1 LNFKF
6 LILPLFVVSS
16 SLAQVETYLISDQ
29 NFRVFLSETFP
40 EILIEDS
47 LLDINACKSVTEMDC
62 SSRQISNLDGLQHF
76 ENLQT
81 LDCSYNTITK
91 LTSIPSKLDYLNS
104 SYCINLD
111 SIGTLPNTLTHFDC
125 SYNQI
130 STLPNLPLN
139 LDKLLCSVNKIVKI
153 NYLPPS
159 LTHID
164 CSFNNLKKLPELP
177 ESLAIINCS
186 YNELTSLPDLPP
198 EIGLTYNN
206 PLNIFN
212 NNINCVGEYS
222 ALFEDLLNIYP
233 NCIDSPQIVTQN
245 ILLPKGWSIFSIN
258 GSGIE
263 KSLDQALSPIISE
276 VVMVKNNNG
285 SVYYPEWN
293 YNGVGD
299 ILLGEAYHIKTTSE
313 TALNLDIEYT
323 DPECNPISLTPGWNL
338 VGYLRNS
345 PAPADLVLKELI
357 ETENLLIAKDY
368 LGAVILPE
376 WGFNGIGAMEAGRGY
391 QVKIEENALL
401 HFLPNESNYG
411 Q

>member
-1 LNFKF
+1 MNFKLF
-6 LILPLFVVSS
+6 ILPLFVVSS
-16 SLAQVETYLISDQ
+16 SLAQVETYLINDQ

-47 LLDINACKSVTEMDC
+47 LLDINACKYVTEMDC
-62 SSRQISNLDGLQHF
+62 SSRQISKLDGLQFF

-81 LDCSYNTITK
+81 LDCSYNPITQ
-91 LTSIPSKLDYLNS
+91 LTNIPSKLDYLNS

-139 LDKLLCSVNKIVKI
+139 LDKLLCSVNKIERI
-153 NYLPPS
+153 DYLPPS

-164 CSFNNLKKLPELP
+164 CSFNDLKELPDLP

-186 YNELTSLPDLPP
+186 YNQLNSLPDLPP
-198 EIGLTYNN
+198 DLGLTYNN

-222 ALFEDLLNIYP
+222 VLFEDLLNIYP
-233 NCIDSPQIVTQN
+233 NCTESTQIVTQN

-258 GSGIE
+258 GPGVE
-263 KSLDQALSPIISE
+263 RSLDQALSPIISE
-276 VVMVKNNNG
+276 VIMVKNNNG
-285 SVYYPEWN
+285 SVYYPQWN

-299 ILLGEAYHIKTTSE
+299 ISLGEAYHIKTTTE
-313 TALNLDIEYT
+313 TALSIDIEYLK
-323 DPECNPISLTPGWNL
+323 PESNPINLIPGWNL

-345 PAPADLVLKELI
+345 SAPADLVLKELI
-357 ETENLLIAKDY
+357 ETDNLLIAKDY
-368 LGAVILPE
+368 LGAVILPK
-376 WGFNGIGAMEAGRGY
+376 WGFNGIGDLEAGKGY
-391 QVKIEENALL
+391 QIKVRENSLL
-401 HFLPNESNYG
+401 HFLPNELNY
-411 Q
+411 